1 MVSKSGTMAAGNTI
15 CLPEP
20 LEDGDAKSWFYDS
33 MCALLPM
40 IEEIRVTADV
50 TRATAD
56 VTQGPSLGY
65 L

>member
-1 MVSKSGTMAAGNTI
+1 MVPKSGTMAAGNTI
-15 CLPEP
+15 CLLEP

-40 IEEIRVTADV
+40 IEETRVTADV
-50 TRATAD
+50 T
-56 VTQGPSLGY
+56 QGSSLGY